1 MPSTIRLPHPSPH
14 QSSTLGGSYT
24 SPMVVGRETELR
36 RLAELL
42 AGARLRRGGAL
53 VVTGEAGGGKS
64 TLLDEVPTLA
74 AGATVVRVAGSPAEQ
89 EVPYAALGLVLGDVT
104 DQLDQLPA

>member
-1 MPSTIRLPHPSPH
+1 
-14 QSSTLGGSYT
+14 
-24 SPMVVGRETELR
+24 MVVGRETELR

-53 VVTGEAGGGKS
+53 VVTGEAGVGKS
-64 TLLDEVPTLA
+64 TLLDEVATLA
-74 AGATVVRVAGSPAEQ
+74 AGATVVRVVGSPAEQ

-104 DQLDQLPA
+104 DQLDQLPCPAGPRPGCGPGPAGR